1 MVKLQSQP
9 VLEGSEPLTKN
20 EICETVLGRQ
30 SGYSKGLDWGP
41 KPKYRTAVSSSS
53 STMYDYQ
60 AHIMKVSELRASLEN
75 ANQILQEQR
84 LRKEER
90 DQQMAE
96 RDRQMVDHAQ
106 QMEEMKKMLKE
117 MSRASR
123 GP

>member
-1 MVKLQSQP
+1 
-9 VLEGSEPLTKN
+9 
-20 EICETVLGRQ
+20 
-30 SGYSKGLDWGP
+30 
-41 KPKYRTAVSSSS
+41 
-53 STMYDYQ
+53 MYDYQ

-84 LRKEER
+84 LRKEEQ